1 MSESIEGHKPSTD
14 KINEE
19 NEDDLQI
26 EINQGPEANKY
37 KFQHESAEIEGQL
50 NKNERLI
57 DKKLSL

>member
-37 KFQHESAEIEGQL
+37 KF
-50 NKNERLI
+50 
-57 DKKLSL
+57 